1 MDLVVTGL
9 QGEELFVYMDIVSY
23 ASSLKE
29 YEKKYNLLIEQLRKV
44 DLKLQLDK
52 CETEFFEN

>member
-1 MDLVVTGL
+1 MNLVLTGL

-44 DLKLQLDK
+44 DLKLQPDK
-52 CETEFFEN
+52 CETEFLEN

>member
-1 MDLVVTGL
+1 MDLVLTGL

-44 DLKLQLDK
+44 DLKLQFDK